1 MCGAVDACRVLWF
14 YLSISAAID
23 GMGSRSKIATY
34 SVYVFEEDEYM
45 RKCRVN
51 GGNKDRDLL

>member
-1 MCGAVDACRVLWF
+1 MCGAADGCRVLCF
-14 YLSISAAID
+14 YLSISDAMVAWEQKKE
-23 GMGSRSKIATY
+23 SNLR
-34 SVYVFEEDEYM
+34 VYVFEEDEDM